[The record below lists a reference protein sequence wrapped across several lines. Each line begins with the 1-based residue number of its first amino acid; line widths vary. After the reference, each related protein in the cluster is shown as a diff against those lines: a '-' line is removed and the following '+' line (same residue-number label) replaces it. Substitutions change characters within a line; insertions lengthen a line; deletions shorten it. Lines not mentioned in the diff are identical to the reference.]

1 MKKIILVIGLIYLLF
16 GSVSFAAT
24 TQVDALIGKL
34 VEKGI
39 LSRQESIQLKSE
51 IVEDEKLKAEENLP
65 PWVKDTNISYK
76 FGKGVT
82 IGTSDKET
90 FKSTIGSRFQFRFT
104 GEDKETGTDTSSFR
118 IRRAKIYASGF
129 AFKPDL
135 EYKIQA
141 NFDSGEDGEFELEDY
156 HFGWTKSKSASVQI
170 GQYKVPFNR
179 QELTSSG
186 KQQFVDRAITNDE
199 FNLSRD
205 LGIMSHGKM
214 PIFEDRLYYN
224 LGIFNGEGPNKSG
237 NDTSGMLYVTRLNWD
252 ILGKYDYSESD
263 IKNSQE
269 PQLVAGVAYAFEDR
283 EVSGTT
289 IRDVDNIT
297 LDGGLK
303 WHGLSLQSEY
313 FYRERDVVGGATT
326 ISDGVVGQVGY
337 FLIPEHLELAG
348 RYAQVDPSRSVTSD
362 QKEEWTIGLGYFF
375 KGHDLKLQTDY
386 SRLKT
391 ESTSGDIDDDRI
403 RMQIQIVF

>member
-1 MKKIILVIGLIYLLF
+1 MEARITGEGGEKAGKIILVMGIGVMLAGFTDF
-16 GSVSFAAT
+16 GFSAT
-24 TQVDALIGKL
+24 TGVDALIGKL

-39 LSRQESIQLKSE
+39 LTRQEGIRLKGE
-51 IVEDEKLKAEENLP
+51 IAEDEKIVMDEGLNKNLA
-65 PWVKDTNISYK
+65 TSYK

-82 IGTSDKET
+82 IESHDGK
-90 FKSTIGSRFQFRFT
+90 FKSTIGSRFQFRYT

-118 IRRAKIYASGF
+118 IRRAKVYASGF

-135 EYKIQA
+135 EYKIQG

-156 HFGWTKSKSASVQI
+156 YFDWKKWKSASFQF

-263 IKNSQE
+263 IKNSQT
-269 PQLVAGVAYAFEDR
+269 PQLVTGVAYAFEDR
-283 EVSGTT
+283 DVSGTT
-289 IRDVDNIT
+289 SRDVDNIT
-297 LDGGLK
+297 VDGGLK

-313 FYRERDVVGGATT
+313 FYRERDVVGSATT
-326 ISDGVVGQVGY
+326 ISDGIVGQVGY
-337 FLIPEHLELAG
+337 F
-348 RYAQVDPSRSVTSD
+348 
-362 QKEEWTIGLGYFF
+362 
-375 KGHDLKLQTDY
+375 
-386 SRLKT
+386 
-391 ESTSGDIDDDRI
+391 
-403 RMQIQIVF
+403 